1 MNKRKIIL
9 LVALLCMVAILG
21 VGGTLAYFTA
31 EDSATNEFTVGNVK
45 IDLIEPKWD
54 EIGKHEAKD
63 AYPGEALAKNP
74 QVVNTGKN
82 PCFVRIKVEGLEQ
95 FVKKYG
101 KDAKI
106 GLRYI
111 DAEGVYHEGINKTD
125 WEYNEA
131 DGYYYYKKVLAT
143 VATAGDAWNVGL
155 VAKTPELFSQIVIPT
170 QLKNDEKTEPVELKA
185 YAVQAQGA
193 RPSWSAVQ
201 AMTVADIA
209 AWFETCKP
217 IDDNWN

>member
-9 LVALLCMVAILG
+9 LAALLVMVAILG

-95 FVKKYG
+95 FVETYG
-101 KDAKI
+101 EDAKI

-111 DAEGVYHEGINKTD
+111 DADGKYHEGINTAD
-125 WEYNEA
+125 WELYK
-131 DGYYYYKKVLAT
+131 GYYYYKKVLAT
-143 VATAGDAWNVGL
+143 VATAGDAWNKGL

-170 QLKNDEKTEPVELKA
+170 QLENGEATTPINVKA

-201 AMTVADIA
+201 GMTVAEIA
-209 AWFETCKP
+209 EWFKICAPTT
-217 IDDNWN
+217 W

>member
-1 MNKRKIIL
+1 MNKRKILLLAAL
-9 LVALLCMVAILG
+9 LVMVAILG

-74 QVVNTGKN
+74 QVVNTGNN
-82 PCFVRIKVEGLEQ
+82 PCFVRIEVTGLDQ
-95 FVKKYG
+95 FVQTYG
-101 KDAKI
+101 EDAMI

-111 DAEGVYHEGINKTD
+111 DADGVYHEGINETD
-125 WEYNEA
+125 WEYHE
-131 DGYYYYKKVLAT
+131 GYYCYKKVLAT

-170 QLKNDEKTEPVELKA
+170 QLQNGEATNPVEIKA

-193 RPSWSAVQ
+193 RPSWSDVKV
-201 AMTVADIA
+201 MSVADIA
-209 AWFETCKP
+209 AWFDTCAP
-217 IDDNWN
+217 DTW

>member
-1 MNKRKIIL
+1 MNKRKILLLAAL
-9 LVALLCMVAILG
+9 LVMVAILG

-74 QVVNTGKN
+74 QVVNTGNN
-82 PCFVRIKVEGLEQ
+82 PCFVRIKVTGLDQ
-95 FVKKYG
+95 FVQTYG
-101 KDAKI
+101 EDAMI

-111 DAEGVYHEGINKTD
+111 DADGVYHEGINETD
-125 WEYNEA
+125 WEYHE
-131 DGYYYYKKVLAT
+131 GYYYYKKVLAT

-170 QLKNDEKTEPVELKA
+170 QLQNGEATNPVEIKA

-193 RPSWSAVQ
+193 RPSWSDVKV
-201 AMTVADIA
+201 MSVADIA
-209 AWFETCKP
+209 AWFDTCAP
-217 IDDNWN
+217 DTW

>member
-1 MNKRKIIL
+1 MNKRKILLLAAL
-9 LVALLCMVAILG
+9 LVMVAILG

-74 QVVNTGKN
+74 QVVNTGNN
-82 PCFVRIKVEGLEQ
+82 PCFVRIEVTGLDQ
-95 FVKKYG
+95 FVQTYG
-101 KDAKI
+101 EDAMI

-111 DAEGVYHEGINKTD
+111 DADGVYHEGINETD
-125 WEYNEA
+125 WEYHE
-131 DGYYYYKKVLAT
+131 GYYYYKKVLAT

-170 QLKNDEKTEPVELKA
+170 QLQNGEATKPVEIKA

-193 RPSWSAVQ
+193 RPSWSDVKV
-201 AMTVADIA
+201 MSVADIA
-209 AWFETCKP
+209 AWFDTCAP
-217 IDDNWN
+217 DTW

>member
-74 QVVNTGKN
+74 QVVNTGNN

-101 KDAKI
+101 EDAKI

-111 DAEGVYHEGINKTD
+111 DAEGVYHEGINTAD
-125 WEYNEA
+125 WELYE
-131 DGYYYYKKVLAT
+131 GYYYYKKVLAT

-170 QLKNDEKTEPVELKA
+170 QLKNGEATDPINVKA

-201 AMTVADIA
+201 GMTVAEIA
-209 AWFETCKP
+209 EWFKTCAP
-217 IDDNWN
+217 TTW

>member
-9 LVALLCMVAILG
+9 LAALLVMVAILG

-101 KDAKI
+101 EDAMI

-143 VATAGDAWNVGL
+143 VATAGDAWNKGL

-170 QLKNDEKTEPVELKA
+170 QLKNDEVTKPVEIKA

-201 AMTVADIA
+201 SMTVAEIA
-209 AWFETCKP
+209 EWFKTCAP
-217 IDDNWN
+217 TTW

>member
-9 LVALLCMVAILG
+9 LAALLVMVAILG

-54 EIGKHEAKD
+54 EIGKHEAED

-74 QVVNTGKN
+74 QVVNTGNN

-95 FVKKYG
+95 FVETYG
-101 KDAKI
+101 EDAKI

-111 DAEGVYHEGINKTD
+111 DAEGVYHEGINTAD
-125 WEYNEA
+125 WELYK
-131 DGYYYYKKVLAT
+131 GYYYYKKVLAT
-143 VATAGDAWNVGL
+143 VATAGDVWNKGL

-170 QLKNDEKTEPVELKA
+170 QLKNDEVTKPVEIKA

-217 IDDNWN
+217 VDDNWN

>member
-1 MNKRKIIL
+1 MNKRKILL

-31 EDSATNEFTVGNVK
+31 EDEATNTFTVGNVK

-54 EIGKHEAKD
+54 ELGKAEGVD

-74 QVVNTGKN
+74 QVVNTGNN
-82 PCFVRIKVEGLEQ
+82 PCFVRIKVDNLDQ
-95 FVKKYG
+95 FVKTYG
-101 KDAKI
+101 EDAMI

-111 DAEGVYHEGINKTD
+111 DAKGAYHDGINTTD
-125 WEYNEA
+125 WEYLN
-131 DGYYYYKKVLAT
+131 GYYYYKHVVAT

-155 VAKTPELFSQIVIPT
+155 EAKTTELFSQIVIPT
-170 QLKNDEKTEPVELKA
+170 QLQNGEPTAPINVKA

-193 RPSWSAVQ
+193 RPSWSAVK
-201 AMTVADIA
+201 AMTVEEIA
-209 AWFETCKP
+209 AWFDTCAPEAWKK
-217 IDDNWN
+217 